1 LFSAN
6 LTITVPPPL
15 HVNHQFKNF
24 GVIYAQPINIIMG
37 GFGGGFASLI
47 FGRVKKLDL
56 ASSVI
61 DVL

>member
-15 HVNHQFKNF
+15 HVIINLRTLEY
-24 GVIYAQPINIIMG
+24 YAQPINIIMG
-37 GFGGGFASLI
+37 GFAGGFASLI

>member
-1 LFSAN
+1 
-6 LTITVPPPL
+6 
-15 HVNHQFKNF
+15 
-24 GVIYAQPINIIMG
+24 MG